1 MITTIPQ
8 EQLLDYTNSQHL
20 EWLETNGLGGYSSGS
35 VIGINTRK
43 YHGLFVAAQHPPV
56 GRVIMVNKLEEE
68 LVANNSSYEFSSNQ
82 YPGVI
87 APKGFEYLA
96 SFEKLIFPRWTFQ
109 FPDGS
114 RLLKEVSAI
123 NGKNLVIVSYELEL
137 ANEPVKL
144 KIRPQTSF
152 RDHHTERT
160 NQDNFQEEA
169 FVFENNVL
177 KGHPVANL
185 PALFVKGIRSREN
198 EKSNKTEKQEA
209 AFVHEKMWFHN
220 VEYLRELDRG
230 HTYREELFSPGY
242 FEIELE
248 EGDAFHLVFSI
259 DEEDINDDAVKQ
271 LVKEFNR
278 RVDLFDG
285 FKNQDA
291 YFQQLVLASD
301 QFIVK
306 RGKNLKTIIAG
317 YPWFS
322 DWGRDTMISLPGLCL
337 TTKRFKDAEKILKA
351 FAAVIDK
358 GMIPNRFPDENEEPE
373 YNTVDATL
381 WYFVALHQYAEATGD
396 KELIQK
402 TLWKKLVSIISW
414 HEKGTRYQIKEQEDG
429 LLFAGEN
436 GVQLTWMDAKIN
448 DWVVTPRIGKPVEIQ
463 ALWYNALEI
472 MALYASNSEEQ
483 KYYSNKAAK
492 TKKSFEK
499 IFWYK
504 EGEYL
509 YDNIEH
515 DFDDSSLR
523 PNQLL
528 AISLPFELIEAKSKK
543 AKQVL
548 ENIEKYL
555 LTDIGLRSLSPSD
568 DAYKGIYE
576 GDQLNRDGSYHQGTG
591 WTWLLGMYVDA
602 KIKIEGKKGRVA
614 VEKLFEKTLLHLDTA
629 GVGSVSEIF
638 DGNAPFTPR
647 GCFAQAWGV
656 AEWLRVY
663 ADFLKEVKE

>member
-56 GRVIMVNKLEEE
+56 GRVMMVNKLEEE

-87 APKGFEYLA
+87 APKGFEYLET
-96 SFEKLIFPRWTFQ
+96 FEKLIFPRWTFQ
-109 FPDGS
+109 FPDGT

-123 NGKNLVIVSYELEL
+123 NGKNMVIVSYELEL

-144 KIRPQTSF
+144 KIRPQVSF

-160 NQDNFQEEA
+160 NKDNFHEEA

-177 KGHPVANL
+177 KGHPVASL
-185 PALFVKGIRSREN
+185 PLLFVKGIRSRESVN
-198 EKSNKTEKQEA
+198 SNKTEKHEA
-209 AFVHEKMWFHN
+209 SFVHENMWFHN

-230 HTYREELFSPGY
+230 HAYREELFSPGY

-248 EGDAFHLVFSI
+248 EGDAFHLVFSTE
-259 DEEDINDDAVKQ
+259 EEDINDDAVKQ

-285 FKNQDA
+285 FKVQDT
-291 YFQQLVLASD
+291 YLQQLILAAD

-322 DWGRDTMISLPGLCL
+322 DWGRDTMISLHGLCL

-402 TLWKKLVSIISW
+402 NLWKKLVSIISW
-414 HEKGTRYQIKEQEDG
+414 HEKGTRYEIKEQEDG

-472 MALYASNSEEQ
+472 MALYASNDEEQ

-499 IFWYK
+499 IFWFK

-509 YDNIEH
+509 YDNIEQ
-515 DFDDSSLR
+515 DFNDSSLR

-528 AISLPFELIEAKSKK
+528 AISLPFELIESKTKK
-543 AKQVL
+543 AKKIL
-548 ENIEKYL
+548 DNIEKYL
-555 LTDIGLRSLSPSD
+555 LSDIGLRSLSPED
-568 DAYKGIYE
+568 DSYKGIYE
-576 GDQLNRDGSYHQGTG
+576 GDQLNRDGAYHQGTG

-602 KIKIEGKKGRVA
+602 KIKIEGKKGSEA
-614 VEKLFEKTLLHLDTA
+614 VEKMFKKTLLHLDTA
-629 GVGSVSEIF
+629 GIGSVSEIF
-638 DGNAPFTPR
+638 DGNEPFIPR

-663 ADFLKEVKE
+663 ADFLKEGK